1 MHDDDIHHFTDRL
14 GRTIDIAGDSP
25 GVVARHKGKQV
36 GSFVIKEFDDDVGTP
51 AFLEVVEVDP
61 AYQNTGIGTAMLR
74 LAHEYYGVMEVPDV
88 NVEISGNPI
97 TTDGWRLI
105 KVGVRNR
112 WLIDPWEKPDNED

>member
-1 MHDDDIHHFTDRL
+1 MHDDDIHHFTDKL

-74 LAHEYYGVMEVPDV
+74 LAHEYYGVNGGAGRERRDLRQS
-88 NVEISGNPI
+88 NH
-97 TTDGWRLI
+97 DRRLALDH
-105 KVGVRNR
+105 GRGSES
-112 WLIDPWEKPDNED
+112 LAH